1 MPWGQWLTA
10 SFERWSVMP
19 QPLGPYIAVANT
31 MPRHPK
37 IECLSDKAFRLVVE
51 SWCYCSEQMTDGRID
66 GKKWARMGTP
76 KARQEVVEAGLVDPL
91 PGGDVAMHDYLTWQW
106 SRAEILDRKA
116 SKKRG
121 AEETN
126 HKRWH
131 SDREVIDP
139 ACALC
144 PPSQEPPVGDSSDD
158 RTSDRYSDRS
168 TDRSTVATFTSTS
181 TTGSPTAAAHLSE
194 GPKTGGGGTISEGWK
209 QLRKRLEDEG
219 LSARGWTRARDA
231 EASALL
237 DRHGSDVLL
246 RVALAGQR
254 PSVLGGA
261 LRRWVDVPDDA
272 PHLRPVYRCE
282 EHQMTHHGVCGGCRG
297 DQMAAMR
304 DDAQEAGTA

>member
-1 MPWGQWLTA
+1 
-10 SFERWSVMP
+10 MP

-66 GKKWARMGTP
+66 GKKWTRMGTA
-76 KARQEVVEAGLVDPL
+76 KARQELVEAGLVDPL

-126 HKRWH
+126 HRRWH
-131 SDREVIDP
+131 VDRGVIDP
-139 ACALC
+139 ACGLC
-144 PPSQEPPVGDSSDD
+144 PASEEPPMDDSSDD
-158 RTSDRYSDRS
+158 RTTDRYSDRS

-181 TTGSPTAAAHLSE
+181 TSGSPTAAHHQSDAHE
-194 GPKTGGGGTISEGWK
+194 TGGGGPISDDWK
-209 QLRKRLEDEG
+209 RLRRRLEDEG
-219 LSARGWTRARDA
+219 LGRRGWSRARDV

-237 DRHGSDVLL
+237 ERHGADVLW
-246 RVALAGQR
+246 REALAGQH
-254 PSVLGGA
+254 PAVLGGA
-261 LRRWVDVPDDA
+261 LRRWQEIPDDA
-272 PHLRPVYRCE
+272 KHLRPVYRCD
-282 EHQMTHHGVCGGCRG
+282 EHHMTHHGQCPACRADALAG
-297 DQMAAMR
+297 PSMW
-304 DDAQEAGTA
+304 DDEDEAVQA